1 MWSLY
6 PDIKPYKPYANHSL
20 RVDDMHTV
28 HIEECDNPQRSA
40 FSQLPARGPPAW
52 DESEIN
58 QDTYEY
64 NFDQSISW

>member
-6 PDIKPYKPYANHSL
+6 PGIKPYANHSL

-28 HIEECDNPQRSA
+28 HIEECGNIQRSA
-40 FSQLPARGPPAW
+40 FLQLPARDPTAW

-58 QDTYEY
+58 QDIYDY
-64 NFDQSISW
+64 NFDQTISW